1 MSAGLDLRGRVKFGS
16 PRLKRYA
23 PVRRFCI
30 VYFAICDVHA
40 FHIRFGCREPWFRGT
55 VRISA
60 RRRKAYLYAGHTHIE
75 TMGLSDCFYYCALFA
90 P

>member
-1 MSAGLDLRGRVKFGS
+1 MEVPLRHTPCCTWQSS
-16 PRLKRYA
+16 PVTL
-23 PVRRFCI
+23 CI
-30 VYFAICDVHA
+30 VYFAICIVHA

-75 TMGLSDCFYYCALFA
+75 TTGLSDCFYYLRAIYTVT
-90 P
+90 